1 MCCVYVDDFRIA
13 SASEEMLND
22 FEFRFMQK
30 YPVTK
35 QTTEWYLGMK
45 ITRDNTMYTITIT
58 QAAYIDDVL
67 ERFGMRDCKP
77 CDTPAATG
85 LKFSKDDIDVH
96 EADKSFNLAEAVGAL
111 LWIARCSHP
120 EIHYIVN
127 QLGSQ
132 VRYPSSIKIKAC
144 KRVFRYLKGS
154 RDIGITFRRNEN
166 ADFKLN
172 LIAYS
177 DSDFAGEPEENDLP
191 MRSASGSV
199 VFLDGIGPICTRV
212 ELQPT
217 IALSTSEAEY
227 VAVGKTSQLVSSFRQ
242 QLEEMNFQQTA
253 PTIIN
258 EDNQATIAM
267 VNKATSGSK
276 TRHIKLKH
284 HYIRELVQNQEIALI
299 YCSTNDMIADI
310 LTKALPRDQ
319 FLHLR
324 DYLLGIRTI

>member
-22 FEFRFMQK
+22 FEAKFMQK

-35 QTTEWYLGMK
+35 QTTEWHLGMK
-45 ITRDNTMYTITIT
+45 ISRDKDLHSITIT

-85 LKFSKDDIDVH
+85 LKLSKEDIEVH
-96 EADKSFNLAEAVGAL
+96 ETDKSFNLAEAVGAL

-127 QLGSQ
+127 QLRYQ

-144 KRVFRYLKGS
+144 KRVFRYLKGC

-177 DSDFAGEPEENDLP
+177 DSNFAGEPEENDLP
-191 MRSASGSV
+191 MRSTSGSI

-212 ELQPT
+212 ELEPT
-217 IALSTSEAEY
+217 S
-227 VAVGKTSQLVSSFRQ
+227 
-242 QLEEMNFQQTA
+242 
-253 PTIIN
+253 IIY
-258 EDNQATIAM
+258 
-267 VNKATSGSK
+267 K
-276 TRHIKLKH
+276 
-284 HYIRELVQNQEIALI
+284 
-299 YCSTNDMIADI
+299 
-310 LTKALPRDQ
+310 
-319 FLHLR
+319 
-324 DYLLGIRTI
+324 